1 MSKKHINYL
10 FYLLLILFLQHE
22 QAIAKEIN
30 LSNLTGQYSFGDY
43 KTLGRT
49 KSAGILSVKQ
59 ISKNHIKFE
68 IVGYN
73 GPPSYHAGKASGDVF
88 LNNGAGVYHHSNPEL
103 PNCKISFGFFGNKV
117 VVAETAYGFECGF
130 GNNVSVEGTYTKFSN
145 VFRKIEYP

>member
-1 MSKKHINYL
+1 MSKKYL
-10 FYLLLILFLQHE
+10 YPLLSLILIYSFQNE
-22 QAIAKEIN
+22 QAIAKKITPI
-30 LSNLTGQYSFGDY
+30 NLTGQYSFGDY
-43 KTLGRT
+43 KTLGGT

-59 ISKNHIKFE
+59 IANNHIKFE
-68 IVGYN
+68 IVGYK

-88 LNNGAGVYHHSNPEL
+88 LNNGAGIYHHENPEL